1 MKTKA
6 VLSTVFFYLL
16 IFNITS
22 NLSYS
27 QETATKAD
35 QPLIEIKNIP
45 LQQTIVMKAEVLTN
59 VIGRKMGEMYSSLF
73 SYAGQNNIQPTGAP
87 FAVYYTFDPK
97 GNTSFEVGFP
107 VASKVSGCDS
117 VFYKEFPPMKVV
129 SSLYTGSYEN
139 MSLIYTQMQD
149 YIHKNNL
156 KIIGASWEVY
166 LTNPQQVSNPND
178 NQTLI
183 YFPIE

>member
-1 MKTKA
+1 MKTKTLFSA
-6 VLSTVFFYLL
+6 VIFYLL
-16 IFNITS
+16 IFNITT

-27 QETATKAD
+27 QEPAAKAD
-35 QPLIEIKNIP
+35 QPLIEIKTIP
-45 LQQTIVMKAEVLTN
+45 LQQTIIMKAEVPTKD
-59 VIGRKMGEMYSSLF
+59 IGRKMGEMYSTLF

-107 VASKVSGCDS
+107 VASKINGSDS
-117 VFYKEFPPMKVV
+117 ISYKEFPAMKVV
-129 SSLYTGSYEN
+129 SSLYKGSYEN
-139 MSLIYTQMQD
+139 MMTIYTQLQD
-149 YIHKNNL
+149 YIKKNDL
-156 KIIGASWEVY
+156 KTNGASWEVY
-166 LTNPQQVSNPND
+166 LTDPQQVTNPND